1 MNIRKVASYLTE
13 AIQNPRDQAQKAS
26 ADSKAAQTNGV
37 SSDRVELS
45 RDYQDLAQAK
55 KVTMSRDEIRPERVD
70 QIRAALDSGNYAVNP
85 DGIAGKM
92 LNEMM
97 I

>member
-13 AIQNPRDQAQKAS
+13 AIQNPKEQAQKVS
-26 ADSKAAQTNGV
+26 ADNKAAQTNGI

-55 KVTMSRDEIRPERVD
+55 KVTMSRDEIRTEVVD
-70 QIRAALDSGNYAVNP
+70 QIRTALNNGNYRINP

-92 LNEMM
+92 IDEV